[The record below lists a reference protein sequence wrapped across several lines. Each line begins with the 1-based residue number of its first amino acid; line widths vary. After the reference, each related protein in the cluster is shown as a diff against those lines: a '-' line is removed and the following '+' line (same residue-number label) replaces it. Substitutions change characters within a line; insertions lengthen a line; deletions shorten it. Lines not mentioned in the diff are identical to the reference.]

1 MRKDSILAL
10 GRTTLVAAGICAW
23 QLAAPAYAQ
32 ETVDGAADA
41 SKSGS
46 TNAQGN
52 SGIDPLDDLITTSS
66 QPSQPEP
73 SKADPSPTDS
83 SQSASPQAEAAAQPA
98 PAPAE
103 PAQGTLPSEIAPAET
118 ASKPVDEK
126 PLDTVPVSS
135 LQKRGEEDVSEAS
148 STRPRPSH
156 QIEEIVVTATK
167 REESIR
173 DIPASISAFEGAKLE
188 AQGKLNLDDFAG
200 QTPGVTLAEFSP
212 NFARVSMR
220 GISTDTS
227 GLAGMPSSTGF
238 FIGDVAFSDPYV
250 SNIQPDLSAFDL
262 ADVEILKGPQ
272 GTLFGGSAFAGAIR
286 YVLND
291 PVMGEWQAR
300 GFEQYIHPA
309 GGSTAWTTGV
319 LLNAPLYKDRL
330 AVRLGFVNHNYPGIT
345 DLTNHSPPQK
355 DVDHGSG
362 KQVRGILAW
371 QPLDPLKVK
380 LTHITQNYSTP
391 DATVLDNPNQH
402 TLGNQVLPQPV
413 ENNFS
418 LDAGELTWNFS
429 DMRFTSLTSRAR
441 KVSHVFADATAG
453 LLGTTPPNGYP
464 QQLAAFI
471 YFDDLSRNLSQ
482 EFRLQSTGDN
492 SFQWLAG
499 IYAFDNKGYFRLVAD
514 TVAHQTALGNT
525 SLLGNLLA
533 GANGEYLYDKSSLLY
548 AVSQPKADEYA
559 FFFDLSDKF
568 WDQLKLSAG
577 ARVYR
582 TEVKGGFVGT
592 GVLVLTSNNG
602 MDVNFDS
609 NDLVQQGINPKLT
622 ATWTITDDISVYGQ
636 VAKGFQFGG
645 VNSTPATP
653 GNHIPQVYK
662 SSVLWNYE
670 TGLRTAWLD
679 NSLQADIT
687 AFDIVYKNP
696 QLAQSTTGN
705 VINLSYTDNVGG
717 ATSRGLESSLLWVTP
732 IGLML
737 SANAAYTDAHTTK
750 AFTNSDGTVIKPGTQ
765 MPGAAKYQYSGEA
778 SYMIPLGN
786 FVVGANVGYNFIG
799 PGYADLIHSVAINDY
814 GTLSAGLSFG
824 SETFYGHP
832 QLTVNCANI
841 LNTTGVVS
849 GSRGKAVTE
858 LPTGGWTLNQPR
870 TFTAR
875 ISLAF

>member
-1 MRKDSILAL
+1 MMRRHRIRAF
-10 GRTTLVAAGICAW
+10 GRTTLIAAGICTW
-23 QLAAPAYAQ
+23 QLGVPAFAQ
-32 ETVDGAADA
+32 DTSTSSADA
-41 SKSGS
+41 RQPDSA
-46 TNAQGN
+46 TAQGN
-52 SGIDPLDDLITTSS
+52 SSIDPLDDLISTSTQPESS
-66 QPSQPEP
+66 QAQPVPAE
-73 SKADPSPTDS
+73 A
-83 SQSASPQAEAAAQPA
+83 PQAASTPPKTSTQATTAPAA
-98 PAPAE
+98 PAPAD
-103 PAQGTLPSEIAPAET
+103 APPTDAASNT
-118 ASKPVDEK
+118 ADEK
-126 PLDTVPVSS
+126 PFDTIPASS
-135 LQKRGEEDVSEAS
+135 LQQRGEENISEAR
-148 STRPRPSH
+148 STRARPSH

-167 REESIR
+167 RSESIR

-300 GFEQYIHPA
+300 GFEQYIHPE

-319 LLNAPLYKDRL
+319 LLNAPLYKDSL
-330 AVRLGFVNHNYPGIT
+330 ALRIGFVNHNYPGIS
-345 DLTNHSPPQK
+345 DLTNYNPPKK

-362 KQVRGILAW
+362 NQVRGILAW
-371 QPLDPLKVK
+371 QPLESLKVK

-391 DATVLDNPNQH
+391 NAIVLDNPDKHEISNQI
-402 TLGNQVLPQPV
+402 LPQPV
-413 ENNFS
+413 SNNFS
-418 LDAGELTWNFS
+418 LDAAEVTWDFS
-429 DMRFTSLTSRAR
+429 NMRFTSLTSRAR
-441 KVSHVFADATAG
+441 KNSHVFADATAG
-453 LLGTTPPNGYP
+453 LLGVDPPQGYP
-464 QQLAAFI
+464 QEGGAFI
-471 YFDDLSRNLSQ
+471 YFDDISRNLSQ
-482 EFRLQSTGDN
+482 EFRLQSIDDDP
-492 SFQWLAG
+492 FQWLVG
-499 IYAFDNKGYFRLVAD
+499 IYAFDNKGYFKIVGD
-514 TVAHQTALGNT
+514 TVAHQMALGND

-533 GANGEYLYDKSSLLY
+533 GVNGEYLYDKTSLLY
-548 AVSQPKADEYA
+548 AVSEPKADEYA
-559 FFFDLSDKF
+559 VFFDLSDKF

-622 ATWTITDDISVYGQ
+622 ATWSITDDISVYAQ

-670 TGLRTAWLD
+670 SGLRTAWLD

-687 AFDIVYKNP
+687 AFKIVYKNP
-696 QLAQSTTGN
+696 QLAQKTTGN

-717 ATSRGLESSLLWVTP
+717 AQSRGLESSLLWITP

-750 AFTNSDGTVIKPGTQ
+750 SFTNSDGTVIAPGTQ

-786 FVVGANVGYNFIG
+786 LVLGANVGYNFIG

-814 GTLSAGLSFG
+814 GTLSAGLSLG

-832 QLTVNCANI
+832 QLTFNVANI
-841 LNTTGVVS
+841 LNTTGIVS